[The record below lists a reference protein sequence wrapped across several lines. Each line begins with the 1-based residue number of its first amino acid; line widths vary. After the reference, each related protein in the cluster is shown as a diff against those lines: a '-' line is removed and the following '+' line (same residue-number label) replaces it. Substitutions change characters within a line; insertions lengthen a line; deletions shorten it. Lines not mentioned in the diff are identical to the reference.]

1 MIRLRGCG
9 DPWAWSRQSRPGPR
23 PTQPNDPRRF
33 HHAPHRPSPS
43 SPSSSASASF
53 GDLFT
58 KSKDIDIYAKTGD
71 ITTKANGTF
80 TLAETHVGSVMAG
93 SQLEGDVHRGQAN
106 GFMSTAVT
114 NVGDRRRISGRGR

>member
-1 MIRLRGCG
+1 M
-9 DPWAWSRQSRPGPR
+9 
-23 PTQPNDPRRF
+23 RRIASLTVF
-33 HHAPHRPSPS
+33 ALVLGFG
-43 SPSSSASASF
+43 SSAQAFSF

-93 SQLEGDVHRGQAN
+93 SQLEGDVDIEVHTGDITTEAN

-114 NVGDRRRISGRGR
+114 NVGVVGAVSGRGR